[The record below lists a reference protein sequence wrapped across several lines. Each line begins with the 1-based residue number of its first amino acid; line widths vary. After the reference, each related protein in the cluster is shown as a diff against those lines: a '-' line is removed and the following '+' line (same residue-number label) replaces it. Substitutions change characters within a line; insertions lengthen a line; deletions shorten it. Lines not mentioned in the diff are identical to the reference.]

1 MSEAKYYSL
10 LNETLEAT
18 LLHLY
23 CKIADVDRHVPA
35 TTRNKII
42 IDFIKPKLKQQR
54 YSLIK
59 KKLKTIVLM
68 KDKFGSIEL
77 KLIDIVE
84 SYNNSIAETTDVTK
98 LYDLFEKFEKKGI
111 DTKLTEEVSEFEDD
125 TIYIDRSHIDSGFDD
140 DNNQINPITLL
151 VKTNDTE
158 PFKAV
163 LDDYC
168 LFDYSISEDIEGSL
182 RIELKAKG
190 KSF

>member
-10 LNETLEAT
+10 LNKTLEAT

-23 CKIADVDRHVPA
+23 CKIADTDRHAPEA
-35 TTRNKII
+35 TRNKII

-54 YSLIK
+54 YALIK

-98 LYDLFEKFEKKGI
+98 LYDLFEKFEKKGF
-111 DTKLTEEVSEFEDD
+111 DTKLTEEVSEFKDD

-168 LFDYSISEDIEGSL
+168 LFDYSISEEIEGSVS
-182 RIELKAKG
+182 IELKAKG